1 MRKVFL
7 HIFSYRFI
15 CNYQTSIK
23 KLLTVDKESLVYK
36 LDQAL
41 AGLSQNVLHV
51 MDSRM
56 KLLRVI
62 KLGGLL

>member
-1 MRKVFL
+1 M
-7 HIFSYRFI
+7 

-41 AGLSQNVLHV
+41 AGLSLNVLHV

-62 KLGGLL
+62 KLGDLV

>member
-7 HIFSYRFI
+7 HIFSNRFI

-56 KLLRVI
+56 KLLRVM
-62 KLGGLL
+62 KLGGLV

>member
-1 MRKVFL
+1 M
-7 HIFSYRFI
+7 

-36 LDQAL
+36 PDQAL

-62 KLGGLL
+62 KLGGLV